1 MGLPILIYL
10 ISFMWFV
17 LMFYIVYKISN
28 KDKKIETT
36 EDLHGRY
43 ARIVNPPED
52 INVVVV
58 KVRMN
63 DQDVKLI
70 AVNTTRRK
78 KEVGD
83 RERLSIIDGVLHV

>member
-70 AVNTTRRK
+70 AFNTTRRK
-78 KEVGD
+78 KEAGD
-83 RERLSIIDGVLHV
+83 MERLSIIDGVLYV